1 MIKIKYYLS
10 ELLMPKLNTNHISA
24 KEDENSIIDEQEKK
38 PLVKKTKKKYIFPE
52 EMLYLTYISEFNNNL
67 S

>member
-1 MIKIKYYLS
+1 
-10 ELLMPKLNTNHISA
+10 MPKLNTNHISA